1 MTEKLKVS
9 REVADAIE
17 AARKSMSDEALLTYH
32 AEGIVTSESFWVAKE
47 IAALNQLSPYQLATA
62 LLVGYEA
69 EMTPHEYVTKHYNI
83 AKRNRKESLEKGDRE
98 SAMLNRGV
106 MVGIKRTLRAFQ
118 ITVEGVNNDND
129 N

>member
-32 AEGIVTSESFWVAKE
+32 AEGIVTSESFWAAKE

-62 LLVGYEA
+62 LIVGYEV
-69 EMTPHEYVTKHYNI
+69 EMTLHEVI
-83 AKRNRKESLEKGDRE
+83 ERRFCDCFGCEGLGEDRLYDDGFAAGIE
-98 SAMLNRGV
+98 FTLN
-106 MVGIKRTLRAFQ
+106 TLN
-118 ITVEGVNNDND
+118 ITVEGVNDND

>member
-32 AEGIVTSESFWVAKE
+32 AEGIVTSESFWAAKE

-62 LLVGYEA
+62 LIVGYEV
-69 EMTPHEYVTKHYNI
+69 ELTPHEVIASEYVTRQQDWINNMHLH
-83 AKRNRKESLEKGDRE
+83 SKGFVE
-98 SAMLNRGV
+98 GIEFTLN
-106 MVGIKRTLRAFQ
+106 TLG
-118 ITVEGVNNDND
+118 ITVEGVKQNGESFRI
-129 N
+129 

>member
-32 AEGIVTSESFWVAKE
+32 AEEIVTSESFWVAKE

-62 LLVGYEA
+62 LLVGYEV
-69 EMTPHEYVTKHYNI
+69 EMTSHEAI
-83 AKRNRKESLEKGDRE
+83 ATEYIASQQDWVNDNCLHSKGFVE
-98 SAMLNRGV
+98 GIEFTLN
-106 MVGIKRTLRAFQ
+106 TLG
-118 ITVEGVNNDND
+118 ITVKGVNDDDN
-129 N
+129 NS